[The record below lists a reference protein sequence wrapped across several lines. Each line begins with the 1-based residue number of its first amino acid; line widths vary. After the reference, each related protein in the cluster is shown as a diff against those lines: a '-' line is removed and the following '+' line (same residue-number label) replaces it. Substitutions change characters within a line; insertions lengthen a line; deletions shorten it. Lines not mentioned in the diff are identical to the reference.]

1 MPTMEGAVQ
10 TKDKDGIKARRK
22 ERLRWDEMLLET
34 AAAIHDTSAREHQ
47 EQTQTEREGA
57 ALTISARQET
67 CDMDTPNREGTQC
80 AKTHQSRSVTLNAL

>member
-34 AAAIHDTSAREHQ
+34 AAAIHDTSARAKSRRRPKGK
-47 EQTQTEREGA
+47 EQR
-57 ALTISARQET
+57 
-67 CDMDTPNREGTQC
+67 
-80 AKTHQSRSVTLNAL
+80 